1 MLLFAPSSKSH
12 PLNPNFL
19 RNDRPV
25 SNLTFLPKFTEKI
38 VFSQLL
44 DHLKTNNP
52 LDPHQLAYRIG
63 NNTKLLMKVVN
74 DLLTALDNGN
84 ISVPSLLDLSAVVD
98 TIDHKSIFFRLES
111 SYGISD
117 TALAW
122 FRSFLIDCSQ
132 TVSVNGRY
140 PPSIPLKYGV
150 HQNSVLGPVL
160 FVLYTKPVSAVI
172 HHHSLLHESFADD
185 T

>member
-1 MLLFAPSSKSH
+1 MCVSTETALL
-12 PLNPNFL
+12 
-19 RNDRPV
+19 
-25 SNLTFLPKFTEKI
+25 
-38 VFSQLL
+38 
-44 DHLKTNNP
+44 
-52 LDPHQLAYRIG
+52 
-63 NNTKLLMKVVN
+63 KVVN
-74 DLLTALDNGN
+74 DLLPVLDNGE
-84 ISVPSLLDLSAVVD
+84 IFMRSVLDLPAAFD
-98 TIDHKSIFFRLES
+98 TIDHKIFLSRLES
-111 SYGISD
+111 SYSIWS
-117 TALAW
+117 TALPL
-122 FRSFLIDCSQ
+122 FGSYLIDCSQ